1 MISPHTT
8 DFDRLRQ
15 LLNDETFMDI
25 AQWKHVASFSDL
37 RKVRRSAC
45 DFAGKGGIYSIIDA
59 DGHVAYIG
67 KASCLYNRLSSH
79 SKALIGGDKLKAPAW
94 DQFFT
99 SIRQDGLVARYIFI
113 EGFSSNTEEYARQVI
128 ERALQIKY
136 NPYFD
141 DLYKRKVVLDDFDT
155 KLASVKALISN
166 SL

>member
-1 MISPHTT
+1 MNAIHLS

-15 LLNDETFMDI
+15 LLNDETFVDMG
-25 AQWKHVASFSDL
+25 QWTQVNSFSEL
-37 RKVRRSAC
+37 RTIGRSKC

-79 SKALIGGDKLKAPAW
+79 SKALIGRDKLKAPAW

-99 SIRQDGLVARYIFI
+99 SIRHDGLVARYIVI
-113 EGFSSNTEEYARQVI
+113 EGFSITTEEYARQVI

-136 NPYFD
+136 KPYFD
-141 DLYKRKVVLDDFDT
+141 DLYKKKVVIDDFDT
-155 KLASVKALISN
+155 KLTTIKALISN
-166 SL
+166 S